1 MSDAAGLYVHIPFCL
16 TRCGYCDFNTYAGL
30 DHLSNRYV
38 EALHREAELWATEWQ
53 DATFVS
59 LFLGGGTPTTLQHE
73 ALIDLLNHLRSTFRF
88 EPDAEITS
96 EANPDTVDEPYLA
109 RIRTGG
115 VARLSMGVQSFDPM
129 VLEALERIHSPE
141 SARKAFAAARRA
153 GFEDVNLDLIFGA
166 NGESIDSWKR
176 TLEQAIAL
184 APEHLSCYALTIEP
198 ATPLGRKVAAGLT
211 PPPDPDLQA
220 DMYDVACELLS
231 EASFEHYEVSNWA
244 RPGHRCRHNLGYW
257 EGRPYLGL
265 GAGAHSYRDGRRWW
279 NVRPPQQYLAMV
291 TAGGR
296 PVGGEETLT
305 DGERKTERLL
315 LGLRTAAGIPADW
328 VQEGRVD
335 GFVAHGLAERRDG
348 RLILTDRG
356 FLLANEILLAFDT
369 DFRGPRDPLG
379 QPSALRQGRPG
390 SWKSV

>member
-16 TRCGYCDFNTYAGL
+16 TRCGYCDFNTYSGL

-38 EALHREAELWATEWQ
+38 GALRREAKLWATEWE

-88 EPDAEITS
+88 GPDAEITS

-109 RIRTGG
+109 RIREGG
-115 VARLSMGVQSFDPM
+115 VTRLSMGVQSFDPA

-141 SARKAFAAARRA
+141 SARRAFAAARRA
-153 GFEDVNLDLIFGA
+153 GFEDLNLDLIYGA

-220 DMYDVACELLS
+220 DMYDIACERL
-231 EASFEHYEVSNWA
+231 AAAAYEHYEVSNWA
-244 RPGHRCRHNLGYW
+244 KPDHRCRHNIGYW
-257 EGRPYLGL
+257 DGRSYLGL

-279 NVRPPQQYLAMV
+279 NVRPPQQYLAMLA
-291 TAGGR
+291 TGERPIGGD
-296 PVGGEETLT
+296 ELLSE
-305 DGERKTERLL
+305 GERKTERLL
-315 LGLRTAAGIPADW
+315 LGLRTADGIPVEW
-328 VQEGRVD
+328 VERGSVD
-335 GFVAHGLAERRDG
+335 DFVANGLAERRNG
-348 RLILTDRG
+348 RLALNDRG
-356 FLLANEILLAFDT
+356 LLLANELVTELAD
-369 DFRGPRDPLG
+369 
-379 QPSALRQGRPG
+379 
-390 SWKSV
+390 